1 MRNTITTTKEEERA
15 AVARWRRA
23 ERQLAELENQLER
36 IQREHTLE
44 RARSKNI
51 LERMEQRKLASQR
64 AGTFPTVLAAD
75 KNAISR
81 FMKEILAENG
91 HLQLGVAE
99 LRDMLAQSQE
109 EVRMLR
115 EKLEVMGNDH
125 HIQVDSGR
133 SPLSMELARSP
144 SQQSTTAAGVVVHH
158 HHYHALPG
166 NKGKAIK
173 PPIRRPKKKKSIPVD
188 HNIDTLRVQGF
199 DSASSSRA
207 PKRWS
212 TSTGALSSSPTSTFR
227 DSSIFDRMD
236 NGDETSRPTSADS
249 NYAPWPKQSWG
260 KLTRKVSYP
269 PPFTIL
275 NTTQEVSS
283 DPESLSHSPIQ
294 PPPMPA
300 ASPPIPI
307 LKRSVSHESLL
318 SVSVLD
324 NSVYH
329 TSPALSVSSFAS
341 RRPDLRS
348 HRSRVNDPQAS
359 IAHGVAIPG
368 SSQWGGLAYSRL
380 LGLAEGSPPA
390 GKTVSGKTSSASSN
404 GGSGGGS
411 GWFWKYV
418 TLAPGGSK
426 PGRSEEPKAR
436 KPITEPIAGFVDEGL
451 LRESLV
457 DGPGLS

>member
-1 MRNTITTTKEEERA
+1 
-15 AVARWRRA
+15 
-23 ERQLAELENQLER
+23 
-36 IQREHTLE
+36 
-44 RARSKNI
+44 
-51 LERMEQRKLASQR
+51 
-64 AGTFPTVLAAD
+64 
-75 KNAISR
+75 
-81 FMKEILAENG
+81 
-91 HLQLGVAE
+91 
-99 LRDMLAQSQE
+99 
-109 EVRMLR
+109 MLR
-115 EKLEVMGNDH
+115 EKLESMSSDH
-125 HIQVDSGR
+125 YTQRDSGK

-144 SQQSTTAAGVVVHH
+144 SQQSGSAATGVVVHH

-166 NKGKAIK
+166 NKGKAMK
-173 PPIRRPKKKKSIPVD
+173 PPVRRPKKKKSIPAD
-188 HNIDTLRVQGF
+188 HHIDTLRVQGF
-199 DSASSSRA
+199 EAGSSSRA

-227 DSSIFDRMD
+227 DSSIFDRLD

-249 NYAPWPKQSWG
+249 NYTPWPKQSWG
-260 KLTRKVSYP
+260 KHTRKVSHP

-283 DPESLSHSPIQ
+283 DPESLSHSPPQ
-294 PPPMPA
+294 PSLMRA

-318 SVSVLD
+318 SVSALN
-324 NSVYH
+324 NSAYH
-329 TSPALSVSSFAS
+329 TSPALSASSFTS

-359 IAHGVAIPG
+359 ITHGVAIRDSPG
-368 SSQWGGLAYSRL
+368 SSQWGGSAYSRL
-380 LGLAEGSPPA
+380 LGLAEGSPPF
-390 GKTVSGKTSSASSN
+390 TISRNPSVASSN
-404 GGSGGGS
+404 GVGGGGS

-426 PGRSEEPKAR
+426 PGRSEEPRAK
-436 KPITEPIAGFVDEGL
+436 KPIARPIAGFVDEDL